1 MSKVLYIRAN
11 AKPEGESR
19 TFKIADRFL
28 EEYKRMNPL
37 DEISILDL
45 SQEKIDFL
53 SADDIAAVYGPKT
66 EESKKHPVLQYTY
79 QFAEA
84 DKYIVAAPMWNLSI
98 PAILKA
104 YIDYIT
110 VTGLTFKYTEQ
121 GAVGLLLGK
130 KVIYIVTRGGGY
142 SSEPERNYEM
152 GERYLRTVFRF
163 LGITDFTTIAAEK
176 LDVIGEDVE
185 AILNKAIQ
193 DAETAAKTF

>member
-1 MSKVLYIRAN
+1 MSKVLYIKAN
-11 AKPEGESR
+11 AKSEGESR
-19 TFKIADRFL
+19 TFRIADRFL

-45 SQEKIDFL
+45 SQEKIHFL
-53 SADDIAAVYGPKT
+53 SVDDIATVYGPKT

-110 VTGLTFKYTEQ
+110 VTGLTFKYTEK
-121 GAVGLLLGK
+121 GAVGLLMGK
-130 KVIYIVTRGGGY
+130 KAIYIVTRGGGY
-142 SSEPERNYEM
+142 SSEPESNYEM
-152 GERYLRTVFRF
+152 GERYLRTAFGF
-163 LGITDFTTIAAEK
+163 LGITDFTSIAAEK

-185 AILNKAIQ
+185 AILNKAIHE
-193 DAETAAKTF
+193 AVIAAKTF

>member
-163 LGITDFTTIAAEK
+163 LGITDFTTIEAEK